1 MPGRTRAGMAGSVS
15 RIPVRFVLEDG
26 RHAEGELI
34 RFRAPKT
41 TDALLRR
48 LPIEGRAARWKEEVY
63 FEAGISMG
71 AEKPK
76 SKVEPGTIAFWPMGS
91 AICVFYGE
99 TQPYSPVNIVGQVKS
114 GIEIF
119 RDVAVGGKI
128 RMERA

>member
-1 MPGRTRAGMAGSVS
+1 MRKTCEAMASSIS

-34 RFRAPKT
+34 RFQAPKT

-48 LPIEGRAARWKEEVY
+48 LPIEGRAARWRDEVY
-63 FEAGISMG
+63 FEAGITMG
-71 AEKPK
+71 LEKPR
-76 SKVEPGTIAFWPMGS
+76 SNVESGTIAFWPMGS
-91 AICVFYGE
+91 AICIFYGE
-99 TQPYSPVNIVGQVKS
+99 TQPYSPVNIIGVVQS

-119 RDVAVGGKI
+119 KDVAAGTKI